1 MALPVQPLHSPQADA
16 PAERRR
22 IGVIDIG
29 SNSIRLVVF
38 SGATRAPLPI
48 FNEKVLCG
56 MGRRLHSTGRLDPEG
71 VELALANLPRFAA
84 AAESLA
90 VERLRVVGTAAIRDA
105 VDGAAFLARVR
116 ETAGLRIEI
125 ISGDTEARLS
135 ALGLVSALPEADGV
149 MGDLGGGSLELVR
162 LDKGALGPQAT
173 LPLGPLRL
181 NEAEREGENIGKLVK
196 ETLAG
201 LRWLPGLA
209 GRTFYAIGGAWRA
222 LARIHQ
228 AHTDY
233 RLRVID
239 GYRVDPDA
247 FRDFLQ
253 LVAKMSDA
261 ALRQLPDV
269 PAKRLD
275 TLRPAARILR
285 HIVNLGRPR
294 HLVFSAQGLRE
305 GIIYDDL
312 PETKRREDPLLAAA
326 ADIARHFG
334 RFARLG
340 PGLARWTEGLFRAET
355 RAERRLRE
363 AACLLSDI
371 GWVDHPDYRARLVFE
386 RALTMPLP
394 GIDHPARAWVA
405 HALHARYEDE
415 AGSKLRKAASA
426 LGLGEDE
433 LGRAR
438 AVGRA
443 IRLGYTIA
451 TGREDALVKT
461 SLGAGEK
468 RLTLTVPRLDG
479 TYTGESVTKRL
490 EELAKSLDL
499 ASRIAARQ

>member
-1 MALPVQPLHSPQADA
+1 MALPAQTIPTPA
-16 PAERRR
+16 PEALAERRR
-22 IGVIDIG
+22 VGVIDIG

-38 SGATRAPLPI
+38 AGATRAPLPI

-56 MGRRLHSTGRLDPEG
+56 MGRRLHSTGKLDPEG

-84 AAESLA
+84 AAESLN
-90 VERLRVVGTAAIRDA
+90 VERLRGVGTAAIRDA
-105 VDGAAFLARVR
+105 VDGPAFIARVK
-116 ETAGLRIEI
+116 EASGLKIEI
-125 ISGDTEARLS
+125 ISGETEAQLS
-135 ALGLVSALPEADGV
+135 ALGLVSALPDADGA

-181 NEAEREGENIGKLVK
+181 NEAEREGEDIGEIVK
-196 ETLAG
+196 ETLLG

-228 AHTDY
+228 AHHDY

-247 FRDFLQ
+247 FRDFLR
-253 LVAKMSDA
+253 LVARMSDA
-261 ALRQLPDV
+261 ALKQLPDV
-269 PAKRLD
+269 PQKRLD

-285 HIVNLGRPR
+285 HIINIGRPR

-305 GIIYDDL
+305 GILYDDL
-312 PETKRREDPLLAAA
+312 AEAKRKEDPLLAAA

-334 RFARLG
+334 RFAKMG
-340 PGLARWTEGLFRAET
+340 PGLARWSEPLFKGES

-371 GWVDHPDYRARLVFE
+371 AWVDHPDYRAPLVFE

-394 GIDHPARAWVA
+394 GIDHPGRAFLA

-415 AGSKLRKAASA
+415 SGSKQRKAGWA
-426 LGLGEDE
+426 LGLDADGIA
-433 LGRAR
+433 RAR
-438 AVGRA
+438 AIGQA

-451 TGREDALVKT
+451 AGRDDVLLRT
-461 SLGAGEK
+461 SIGAGEK
-468 RLTLTVPRLDG
+468 LLTLSVPRADG
-479 TYTGESVTKRL
+479 TFAGESVSKRL
-490 EELAKSLDL
+490 DQLARAMDL
-499 ASRIAARQ
+499 TARIATRG

>member
-1 MALPVQPLHSPQADA
+1 MALAAQNLPTPATDA

-38 SGATRAPLPI
+38 AGATRAPLPI

-56 MGRRLHSTGRLDPEG
+56 MGRKLHSTGKLDPDG

-84 AAESLA
+84 AAESLG

-105 VDGAAFLARVR
+105 TDGPAFLARVK
-116 ETAGLRIEI
+116 EVAGLKIEI
-125 ISGDTEARLS
+125 ISGETEARLS
-135 ALGLVSALPEADGV
+135 ALGLLSALPEADGA

-181 NEAEREGENIGKLVK
+181 NEAEREGEDVGEIVK

-239 GYRVDPDA
+239 GYRVDADN
-247 FRDFLQ
+247 FRDFLR
-253 LVAKMSDA
+253 LVGKMSDP
-261 ALRQLPDV
+261 ALKQLPDV

-285 HIVNLGRPR
+285 HIVNIGRPR

-305 GIIYDDL
+305 GIIYEDL
-312 PETKRREDPLLAAA
+312 PEAKRKEDPLLAAA
-326 ADIARHFG
+326 GDIARHFG
-334 RFARLG
+334 RFAKMG
-340 PGLARWTEGLFRAET
+340 PSIARWTEPLFKGENRAEK
-355 RAERRLRE
+355 RLRE
-363 AACLLSDI
+363 AASLLSDI
-371 GWVDHPDYRARLVFE
+371 GWVDHPDYRAPLVFE

-394 GIDHPARAWVA
+394 GIDHPGRAFLA
-405 HALHARYEDE
+405 HALHARYENDS
-415 AGSKLRKAASA
+415 GSKQRKTAWA
-426 LGLGEDE
+426 LGLDAEGIA
-433 LGRAR
+433 RAR
-438 AVGRA
+438 AVGQA

-451 TGREDALVKT
+451 TGRDDALART
-461 SLGAGEK
+461 AITAGEK
-468 RLTLTVPRLDG
+468 LLTLSVPKLDG
-479 TYTGESVTKRL
+479 TFAGESVTKRL
-490 EELAKSLDL
+490 DELARAMDL
-499 ASRIAARQ
+499 TARIATRG

>member
-1 MALPVQPLHSPQADA
+1 MALPAQTIPIPAPEA

-38 SGATRAPLPI
+38 AGATRAPLPI

-56 MGRRLHSTGRLDPEG
+56 MGRRLHSTGKLDPDG

-84 AAESLA
+84 AAESLG

-105 VDGAAFLARVR
+105 ADGPDFIARVKDM
-116 ETAGLRIEI
+116 AGLRIDI
-125 ISGDTEARLS
+125 ISGETEARLS
-135 ALGLVSALPEADGV
+135 ALGLVSALPDADGV
-149 MGDLGGGSLELVR
+149 IGDLGGGSLELVR

-181 NEAEREGENIGKLVK
+181 NEAERAGENIGKLVK
-196 ETLAG
+196 ETLLG

-209 GRTFYAIGGAWRA
+209 GRSFYAIGGAWRA

-239 GYRVDPDA
+239 NYRVDPGS

-253 LVAKMSDA
+253 LIAKLSDA
-261 ALRQLPDV
+261 ALKQLPDV

-285 HIVNLGRPR
+285 HIVNIGRPR

-305 GIIYDDL
+305 GILYDDL
-312 PETKRREDPLLAAA
+312 AEAKRKEDPLLAAA

-334 RFARLG
+334 RFAKIG
-340 PGLARWTEGLFRAET
+340 PGLARWTEPLFRGES
-355 RAERRLRE
+355 RGEKRLRE

-371 GWVDHPDYRARLVFE
+371 GWVDHPDYRAQLVFE

-394 GIDHPARAWVA
+394 GIDHPARAFVA
-405 HALHARYEDE
+405 HALHARYENDV
-415 AGSKLRKAASA
+415 GSKLRKTAWA
-426 LGLGEDE
+426 LGLAEEGMA
-433 LGRAR
+433 RAR

-443 IRLGYTIA
+443 VRLGYTIA
-451 TGREDALVKT
+451 TGRDDALART
-461 SLGAGEK
+461 QLTAGGK
-468 RLTLTVPRLDG
+468 LLTLSVPRLDG
-479 TYTGESVTKRL
+479 TFAGESVSKRL
-490 EELAKSLDL
+490 DELARALDL
-499 ASRIAARQ
+499 TPRIATRG